1 MTGFELRLWR
11 RGQGWTQQLAAD
23 AFGVSTC
30 TWIRYEQNSPPRMVD
45 LAILALSLLELK
57 SSIST
62 MTEQAKNTQLQRV
75 NHLVSEVVRIGQV
88 ANEHTSTSKSGQASL
103 RCDV

>member
-11 RGQGWTQQLAAD
+11 RGQGWTQQLAAE
-23 AFGVSTC
+23 AFGVSTR

-57 SSIST
+57 SAIST
-62 MTEQAKNTQLQRV
+62 MTELEENTQLLRV
-75 NHLVSEVVRIGQV
+75 NRLMSEIARIGQV
-88 ANEHTSTSKSGQASL
+88 PSELASTSKIGQTPPF
-103 RCDV
+103 

>member
-11 RGQGWTQQLAAD
+11 RGQGWTQQLAAE
-23 AFGVSTC
+23 AFGVSTR

-57 SSIST
+57 SPIST
-62 MTEQAKNTQLQRV
+62 MTEQAKNTQLRRV
-75 NHLVSEVVRIGQV
+75 NCLVSEIARIGQV
-88 ANEHTSTSKSGQASL
+88 PNEPTSTSKIGQTRSF
-103 RCDV
+103 